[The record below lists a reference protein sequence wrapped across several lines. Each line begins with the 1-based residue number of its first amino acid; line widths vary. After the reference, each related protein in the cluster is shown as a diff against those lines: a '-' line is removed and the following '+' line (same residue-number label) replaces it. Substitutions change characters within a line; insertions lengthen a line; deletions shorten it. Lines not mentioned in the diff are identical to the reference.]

1 MTILQPLLLVFVLL
15 TIVADSVAVPGGMRS
30 KKTIFKRGPAMSQ
43 FMAKHEHLR
52 DTPTETATA
61 FLETS
66 TSNAVTADAAATTQ
80 IEVDVKVTTK
90 KSFVRPAYFSM
101 NRNNND
107 FNRDK
112 SQHLIL
118 ERRVEH
124 ELNKR
129 KHHPPTLTN
138 KKLTNKK
145 LTNKNVALV
154 ETGSKMRLRGQTSFG
169 PVMFIPGARDAL
181 ASGLSAGYHG

>member
-1 MTILQPLLLVFVLL
+1 MFVLFTL
-15 TIVADSVAVPGGMRS
+15 AAQSVRVPGGMRS
-30 KKTIFKRGPAMSQ
+30 KKSDFKRGPAMAK
-43 FMAKHEHLR
+43 FMNEHAR
-52 DTPTETATA
+52 RREQPVPTTMETTL
-61 FLETS
+61 LETS

-80 IEVDVKVTTK
+80 IKVEVEVTT

-118 ERRVEH
+118 ERRLEH

-129 KHHPPTLTN
+129 IHHPPTLTD
-138 KKLTNKK
+138 KKFTD
-145 LTNKNVALV
+145 KNVALV
-154 ETGSKMRLRGQTSFG
+154 ETGSKMRLRGQTEFG
-169 PVMFIPGARDAL
+169 PILFVPGAKDAL
-181 ASGLSAGYHG
+181 TSGLSAGYHG